1 MVNTKAGKAV
11 LNRDQFL
18 AIDDRR
24 TQEVEVDGGY
34 LLIREMDGAA
44 VMSFAM
50 TMEGKADSPEAKEAQ
65 RQAIYRAI
73 AKSVVDPDTDELMFT
88 MEDVELLARKS
99 WRTLNNL
106 QNAIMKL
113 NGMDAEAIEAAK
125 NASSGAGGS
134 ASSTG

>member
-1 MVNTKAGKAV
+1 MANTKAGKV

-44 VMSFAM
+44 VMNFAL
-50 TMEGKADSPEAKEAQ
+50 TMEAQADSPEAKEAQ

-73 AKSVVDPDTDELMFT
+73 AQSVVDPDTDALMFT
-88 MEDVELLARKS
+88 MEDAAALARKS

-106 QNAIMKL
+106 QTAIMKL
-113 NGMDAEAIEAAK
+113 NGMDKEAIEAAK
-125 NASSGAGGS
+125 NDSGGADSS